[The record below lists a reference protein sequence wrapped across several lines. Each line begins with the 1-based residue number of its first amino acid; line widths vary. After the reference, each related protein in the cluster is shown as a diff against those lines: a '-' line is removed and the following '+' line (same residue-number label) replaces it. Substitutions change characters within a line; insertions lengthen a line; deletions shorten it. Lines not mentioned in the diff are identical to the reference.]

1 MWLHHAR
8 YRHAAVQRDFD
19 WVNTRIPHR
28 RDPGGS
34 PFQMPARLADGLG
47 LESDLDRSCLRSCA
61 PSSDGAVITFWAG
74 TVALFEEFGSPALTF
89 RKESQLRLLLLTH
102 TECTSHELA
111 NCQAKLG

>member
-1 MWLHHAR
+1 
-8 YRHAAVQRDFD
+8 
-19 WVNTRIPHR
+19 
-28 RDPGGS
+28 
-34 PFQMPARLADGLG
+34 MPARLADGLG